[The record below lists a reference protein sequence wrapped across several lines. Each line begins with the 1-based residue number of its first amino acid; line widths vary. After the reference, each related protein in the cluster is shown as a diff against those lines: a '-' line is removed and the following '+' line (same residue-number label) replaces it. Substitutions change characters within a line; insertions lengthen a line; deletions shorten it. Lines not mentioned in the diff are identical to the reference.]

1 MNSTYIEFSQLL
13 SFCEGTLSPL
23 ELARIKQ
30 QIEQD
35 LILRE
40 IVSNLKLHLT
50 NTPKGDIMKTTEQSL
65 SIFLAGPFAEAFTA
79 VEAIESIQKEDS
91 SGSKSSFSF
100 YVKTYSIQLITL
112 VATVL
117 LAIICYATYL
127 HYSPKVDKAVE
138 ERALPSTPTAS
149 TPSGDGQLPIA
160 SETMQATPLIPMP
173 ITSPAN
179 REDIPLIAA
188 ELPEK
193 ASLLSASTSNEK
205 DISTVD
211 FEALEEKSQ
220 FSSPTTS
227 TSKDGNSLVITE
239 AEETSLP
246 SATPASSP
254 IAESTSPIGSNLIE
268 EGPLIS
274 IPPAFTPNGDGNND
288 YLVLKINPGVQRIL
302 KFEIYD
308 RWGQLNFQATN
319 FRPKSSKGKWDGT
332 FMKKPAPDGV
342 YIVLVVIKTK
352 DKETKTYTEEVSL
365 IR

>member
-1 MNSTYIEFSQLL
+1 MKMNSTYIEFSQLL

-50 NTPKGDIMKTTEQSL
+50 NTPKGDIMKATELSLTT
-65 SIFLAGPFAEAFTA
+65 FLAGPFADAFTA
-79 VEAIESIQKEDS
+79 VEPIEPIQKEDS
-91 SGSKSSFSF
+91 SRSNSSFSF

-117 LAIICYATYL
+117 LAIVWYATYL
-127 HYSPKVDKAVE
+127 HYPPKVDKTVE
-138 ERALPSTPTAS
+138 EIALLSTPTAS

-160 SETMQATPLIPMP
+160 SKSIQESPLIPMP
-173 ITSPAN
+173 ATSPAN
-179 REDIPLIAA
+179 REDIPPMDAELIA
-188 ELPEK
+188 ETT
-193 ASLLSASTSNEK
+193 LLSASTSNEE
-205 DISTVD
+205 DVSSVG
-211 FEALEEKSQ
+211 FEKSL

-227 TSKDGNSLVITE
+227 TSRDGNLLVITE
-239 AEETSLP
+239 AEETSLS

-254 IAESTSPIGSNLIE
+254 IEGSTSSIGSNPIK

-274 IPPAFTPNGDGNND
+274 IPTVFTPNGDGNND
-288 YLVLKINPGVQRIL
+288 FLALKINHGVQRIL

-308 RWGQLNFQATN
+308 RWGQLNFKATN
-319 FRPKSSKGKWDGT
+319 FRPNSSKGKWDGT

-342 YIVLVVIKTK
+342 YIVLVAIKTK